1 MKTLN
6 RLIAVLSGLVAT
18 LVFASAIAI
27 AQPASQGA
35 PASPPTG
42 VSGDQGSMMG
52 GGMMGVWAVCEW
64 VAAVWAER
72 AAWEW
77 GAWAGWR

>member
-1 MKTLN
+1 MANPLRREFSERVRVVLLSPHATSGAEEGSMKTLN

-35 PASPPTG
+35 P
-42 VSGDQGSMMG
+42 
-52 GGMMGVWAVCEW
+52 
-64 VAAVWAER
+64 
-72 AAWEW
+72 
-77 GAWAGWR
+77 